1 VSDDE
6 GVTWNIEF
14 EYPTCTTTHVSSMGF
29 VNDDIGYM
37 AELKLSVESVGV
49 INKMING
56 VDYSYLS
63 YQINLVGINSFYS
76 KTEMYDADIAYFFS
90 GDILLKTIDG
100 GVYVNA
106 VDELLDQCVSVLPNP
121 SHSIIRISTDF
132 LIEKLI
138 IRDLT
143 GKELT
148 SSSNDSI
155 NISNLPQGTYLLNI
169 IFIDKRV
176 LTKKIIVD

>member
-1 VSDDE
+1 
-6 GVTWNIEF
+6 
-14 EYPTCTTTHVSSMGF
+14 
-29 VNDDIGYM
+29 
-37 AELKLSVESVGV
+37 
-49 INKMING
+49 
-56 VDYSYLS
+56 
-63 YQINLVGINSFYS
+63 
-76 KTEMYDADIAYFFS
+76 MYDADIAYFFS
-90 GDILLKTIDG
+90 GDILLKTTDG
-100 GVYVNA
+100 GVYVDA
-106 VDELLDQCVSVLPNP
+106 VDELLDQSVSVLPNP